1 MDKLKQWPGPKAK
14 KVIEDGKE
22 FCATT
27 TVESNFVPSSTKRA
41 WRIYL
46 YDIDGNRFMDFCAGV
61 GIANSGYGNKSIEKA
76 IRQHLKRTGR
86 IQYMSHDFY
95 NEEAVNFAKIL
106 TAEIKQAVSADCDYK
121 VYLTNSGTEA
131 IEAGLK
137 LAFALRPTRRKM
149 LAFQGAF
156 HGRTLGSL
164 PLMSNSD
171 FRRDYPMAYEVV
183 RLTFPRSGWPDYIQV
198 FKEQLSK
205 LEDSASSFNSFV
217 VELIQGQ
224 GGLHT
229 VDREAMRLLCDFC
242 VRHQIFLHVDE
253 VQSGYGR
260 TGRLLS
266 VQHYPGVAP
275 DIISLAKGIANGYP
289 MGATVFKEHLDWQ
302 ELGRHAGSYGGN
314 ALGCA
319 AAIATLDY
327 LKEQRVIES
336 TECLG
341 RILRSKLQW
350 LCEKYPGIVAN
361 VRGFGLMQA
370 IDFVDKFGNANK
382 ALCEKVIEQGYLY
395 GLILLGTGE
404 SAVRIMPP
412 LVISEQELLDGLERL
427 DCAISDAIKIAS
439 V

>member
-1 MDKLKQWPGPKAK
+1 MEKLENWPGPKAK
-14 KVIEDGKE
+14 EIIKKGKK

-27 TVESNFVPSSTKRA
+27 TVESNFVPSPTKRA

-46 YDIDGNRFMDFCAGV
+46 YDIDGNRFIDFCAGV
-61 GIANSGYGNKSIEKA
+61 GIANSGYGNKDIERA
-76 IRQHLKRTGR
+76 IRQYLKRTGR

-95 NEEAVNFAKIL
+95 NAEAVNFAEIL
-106 TAEIKQAVSADCDYK
+106 TAEIKQAILANCDYK

-131 IEAGLK
+131 NEAGLK
-137 LAFALRPTRRKM
+137 LAFALRPMRRKII
-149 LAFQGAF
+149 AFDGAF

-164 PLMSNSD
+164 PLMSNPY
-171 FRRDYPMAYEVV
+171 FRQDYPMAYEVE
-183 RLTFPRSGWPDYIQV
+183 RLTFPRSGWSHYIDV
-198 FKEQLSK
+198 FKHQLSK
-205 LEDSASSFNSFV
+205 LESSAHSFNSFV

-229 VDREAMRLLCDFC
+229 ADQGAVNLIKDFC
-242 VRHQIFLHVDE
+242 LKHDILLHVDE

-260 TGRLLS
+260 TGRFLS
-266 VQHYPGVAP
+266 VQHYPDLMP

-289 MGATVFKEHLDWQ
+289 MGATVFKKHLDWP
-302 ELGRHAGSYGGN
+302 EIGRHAGSYGGN

-319 AAIATLDY
+319 TAIATLNY
-327 LKEQRVIES
+327 LKVNNLIES
-336 TECLG
+336 ANYLG
-341 RILRSKLQW
+341 RILKEKLQQ

-370 IDFVDKFGNANK
+370 VDFVDKFGLPNK
-382 ALCEKVIEQGYLY
+382 ALCGKVIEQGYLY

-404 SAVRIMPP
+404 SAVRVMPP